1 MKWSTVTVGVM
12 ILGIIGVSIILLFQQ
27 LTTTNENDYYL
38 LKEITEAAMIDSID
52 ISYYRETG
60 NLKIVREKFV
70 ENFTRRF
77 AESTL
82 IIGTKY
88 TIKFFDVIE
97 EPPKVSVRID
107 TGIENYKIYNTTDSY
122 NVLNELT
129 GIFEYVGKENK
140 SSTTLLETN
149 PYTIKTM
156 TKSYYALVKKEAS
169 TKNYDKDL
177 ELTIPDE
184 LISGKISNQILTG
197 VKFEKMEP
205 DTITQ
210 GTVNEAVLQRDI
222 YYNNA
227 DNDYGYFLP
236 IANIEKNV
244 YNDSSVKI
252 YGGLA
257 RLNEKTDN
265 KNKIQIKSVG
275 TGTKDYAIIKFK
287 ATWQYSEYKYKIS

>member
-38 LKEITEAAMIDSID
+38 LKEITEAAMVDSID

-107 TGIENYKIYNTTDSY
+107 TGIENYRIYNTEDSY

-129 GIFEYVGKENK
+129 GIFEYVGKEGK
-140 SSTTLLETN
+140 SSSTITNEN
-149 PYTIKTM
+149 PYEIKTM
-156 TKSYYALVKKEAS
+156 KKTYYAIVKKVPS
-169 TKNYDKDL
+169 TKKYDTTL
-177 ELTIPDE
+177 ELNVPDE
-184 LISGKISNQILTG
+184 LISGKIKYQMLSY
-197 VKFEKMEP
+197 VKFESMEP
-205 DTITQ
+205 TQ
-210 GTVNEAVLQRDI
+210 GIVNEAILKRDI
-222 YYNNA
+222 DYKDA
-227 DNDYGYFLP
+227 ENDYGYFLP
-236 IANIEKNV
+236 LANIEKNV
-244 YNDSSVKI
+244 YNDNSVRVF
-252 YGGLA
+252 GGLA
-257 RLNEKTDN
+257 RPNQNTEK
-265 KNKIQIKSVG
+265 KNKVQITSVG
-275 TGTKDYAIIKFK
+275 TGNQDYAIVKYT